1 MRSGRDKLWVCPD
14 DADPCRL
21 NAYPPMPL
29 PSPRIDEPMAWT
41 QQEVRELKEGRY
53 MLVDEEPCRIL
64 SIQTSKPGKHG
75 EAKAR
80 IDAVGLFD
88 GSKRSVVYPVKHKVQ
103 VPLIGKK
110 NAQVLSVTEAEVQLM
125 DLENYETFTLPWP
138 SDPDLKAQI
147 KPGGEIQYLEA
158 MGKRR
163 IMRI

>member
-1 MRSGRDKLWVCPD
+1 L
-14 DADPCRL
+14 
-21 NAYPPMPL
+21 
-29 PSPRIDEPMAWT
+29 AWT

-53 MLVDEEPCRIL
+53 LLIDEEPCRIL

-103 VPLIGKK
+103 VPLIGKRQ
-110 NAQVLSVTEAEVQLM
+110 AQVLSLTETEVQLM
-125 DLENYETFTLPWP
+125 DLETYETFALPVEP
-138 SDPDLKAQI
+138 EVKGQLT
-147 KPGGEIQYLEA
+147 PGTEVQYLDA

-163 IMRI
+163 ITRP